1 MYKLVAIDI
10 DGTLLNDY
18 GEITQRT
25 KEALLRAQEIGVVV
39 VLASGRIT
47 SSTLLYAKNI
57 GLNKYVIAGNGS
69 VIHDIAEDKDIYTD
83 CIGDR
88 SVENVI
94 RICKENSI
102 SFNVYTLE
110 DILTEKIEYNVLFY
124 NSQNRELPDA
134 KKNKIVL
141 CSNLEDEIKR
151 KIHNNVS
158 KITICDKDKSI
169 FNSIIRKLRAI
180 KTIQVLDVSH
190 ASHKIIS
197 VGSEKVNVKYYYTE
211 VSKPNVDKWNSIKY
225 IANVLNIKDEEI
237 IAIGDNANDILMAR
251 NAGLGAIMSNAADV
265 YKQNADY
272 IAPSN
277 NDDGVADVLEKFIF
291 NN

>member
-25 KEALLRAQEIGVVV
+25 KEVLLRAQEMGVVV

-57 GLNKYVIAGNGS
+57 GLNKYVVAGNGS

-124 NSQNRELPDA
+124 NSQNRELPDV

-169 FNSIIRKLRAI
+169 FNSIIRKLREI

-211 VSKPNVDKWNSIKY
+211 VSKPNVDKWNSIKH
-225 IANVLNIKDEEI
+225 IANILNIKDEEI
-237 IAIGDNANDILMAR
+237 IAIGDNANDILMAQ

-265 YKQNADY
+265 YKQKADY